1 MLIIRSLL
9 EQKKR
14 EKRHMDFAFKDQVVL
29 VTGGASGIGRSIA
42 EAFGRYGASVVLT
55 YYTSEAN
62 AREVVATIE
71 QAGGKALALY
81 GDLTQE
87 ADVAHVVAATIE
99 RFGKVNVLVANSG
112 GILQRSKV
120 RDCSLDLWNRAIA
133 VNLTSTFL
141 SCKAVLPHMEQAGQ
155 GVIITISSL
164 AAHDGGGAGAAHY
177 AATKGG
183 ILTFTRSLAKEVGP
197 QGIRVNGIAPGLIA
211 TRFHDQFNTPEGRQ
225 AAVNRTPLG
234 REGLPEDV
242 AGAALFLASPWSTF
256 IAGETIEVNGGQGV
270 F

>member
-1 MLIIRSLL
+1 
-9 EQKKR
+9 
-14 EKRHMDFAFKDQVVL
+14 MDFIFKDQVVL

-42 EAFGRYGASVVLT
+42 EAFGSYGASVVLT
-55 YYTSEAN
+55 YFTSDPD

-71 QAGGKALALY
+71 QAGSKALALY

-87 ADVAHVVAATIE
+87 AEVERVIAATIE
-99 RFGKVNVLVANSG
+99 HFGKIDVLVTNSG

-120 RDCSLDLWNRAIA
+120 KDCSLELWNQAIA

-141 SCKAVLPHMEQAGQ
+141 CCRAVLPHMEQAGR
-155 GVIITISSL
+155 GVIITMSSL

-183 ILTFTRSLAKEVGP
+183 ILTFTRSLAKEVGRL
-197 QGIRVNGIAPGLIA
+197 GIRVNGIAPGLIA
-211 TRFHDQFNTPEGRQ
+211 TRFHDRFNTPEGRQ

-256 IAGETIEVNGGQGV
+256 ITGETIEVNGGQGV

>member
-1 MLIIRSLL
+1 
-9 EQKKR
+9 
-14 EKRHMDFAFKDQVVL
+14 MDFTFKDQVVL

-42 EAFGRYGASVVLT
+42 EAFGRYGASVALT
-55 YYTSEAN
+55 YFTSDTD

-71 QAGGKALALY
+71 QAGSKALALY

-87 ADVAHVVAATIE
+87 AEVERVVAATRE
-99 RFGKVNVLVANSG
+99 HFGKIDVLVTNSG

-120 RDCSLDLWNRAIA
+120 KDCSLELWNQVIT

-141 SCKAVLPHMEQAGQ
+141 CCRAVLPHMEQAGQ
-155 GVIITISSL
+155 GIIITMSSL

-197 QGIRVNGIAPGLIA
+197 LGIRVNGIAPGLIA
-211 TRFHDQFNTPEGRQ
+211 TRFHDRFNTPEGRQ

-242 AGAALFLASPWSTF
+242 AGTALFLASPWSTF